1 MKKVYV
7 IIGLLLAGYF
17 SVAAQENI
25 AAARA
30 LGEGAEVTVTGIVTN
45 GDEFDSPSGSI
56 RYFQDGSGGIAA
68 YASNGADFN
77 SQLSNIK
84 RGDEVTITGILDD
97 YNSLLEINP
106 ITAIT
111 VNSTG
116 NAIPDPIILTPGQ
129 FAEEYEGML
138 VRIDNA
144 TFSESGE
151 FTIATNYTVSAN
163 GEVAQLRITSD
174 DLAGQVIPGNPVSII
189 APLGSYNDTYQLLPR
204 DQFDILSSSVINL
217 TSVPVMTNL
226 STTGFTVSWTTDVA
240 GTTEAFYGN
249 TTELELGELSVAGET
264 TTHSIDLT
272 GLDPSELIYLQ
283 PFSVKEQDTIK
294 AAVQVYI
301 TQSESSGEVLA
312 YFNAPVDNSVSL
324 GMLEAKYL
332 DHAIDD
338 TLIQYINRA
347 EESIEFTIYNFNNN
361 GISSISDALNAA
373 YDRGV
378 IVRVIYDSNID
389 AVGVES
395 LHADIGRIASPQ
407 SAFPDYGIMHNK
419 FVVFDANAADPD
431 KSFVWTGAT
440 NFTDGQINTDPNNVI
455 IVQDKSLAKAFQLEF
470 NEMFGNDGPQPDA
483 SRAMFGPDKTDN
495 TPHEFI
501 IGGKR
506 VECYF
511 SPSDGTHNQILNT
524 IATADHSIHIATM
537 LITKSDIAYDLS
549 DKNDAGVDVKV
560 LINDFDQYGEPIVEI
575 LKSSLEDDIRLKGE
589 TGIMHHKYMIVD
601 QGHPDSD
608 PILLTG
614 SHNWSSSAQFRND
627 ENTLIF
633 HSQSVANAY
642 YQEFV
647 ERFSF
652 GELVVPKPELKNDF
666 VTMTGGSN
674 FRYDVLYNDELPG
687 AVNLSISTEP
697 THGTA
702 KVETDNSITY
712 APDPGFNQAID
723 TVVYKVCLANS
734 TAICDS
740 ALFVIYVNKPA
751 SVNEMHLD
759 RYISVY
765 PVPAVNMIYVTAE
778 GDRSFRSIVLYD
790 QAGRET
796 LSSEKMPGAEYA
808 FSVQEFEP
816 GLYYLRMELDE
827 GVVNRKIIIQ

>member
-1 MKKVYV
+1 MKK
-7 IIGLLLAGYF
+7 ICMLISLLLAGNF
-17 SVAAQENI
+17 ALEAQENI

-30 LGEGAEVTVTGIVTN
+30 QGVGAEVTVTGIVTN
-45 GDEFDSPSGSI
+45 GDELGLI
-56 RYFQDGSGGIAA
+56 RYMQDATGGIAVYSSA
-68 YASNGADFN
+68 
-77 SQLSNIK
+77 LSDVQ
-84 RGDEVTITGILDD
+84 RGDEVTVTGIIKD
-97 YNSLLEINP
+97 YNTLLEIDP
-106 ITAIT
+106 VSSVT

-116 NAIPDPIILTPGQ
+116 NPSPDPVLLTPAQ
-129 FAEEYEGML
+129 LAEPYEGML
-138 VRIDNA
+138 VKINNVDFDA
-144 TFSESGE
+144 SGTFERSSYTFASDGE
-151 FTIATNYTVSAN
+151 T
-163 GEVAQLRITSD
+163 
-174 DLAGQVIPGNPVSII
+174 GQIYVNSFDSPLIGMVIPTNPVSLVG
-189 APLGSYNDTYQLLPR
+189 PLGAYGGTYQLLPR

-217 TSVPVMTNL
+217 TSVPELSSL

-249 TTELELGELSVAGET
+249 TPEMELGKLLEGGTT
-264 TTHSIDLT
+264 TTHAINLA
-272 GLDPSELIYLQ
+272 GLVPSELIYLQ
-283 PFSVKEQDTIK
+283 PFSVKDQDTIK

-301 TQSESSGEVLA
+301 TQSESSGDVKA
-312 YFNAPVDNSVSL
+312 YFNRPVDNSVSL
-324 GMLEAKYL
+324 GLLDAKYL

-338 TLIQYINRA
+338 TLINYINRA
-347 EESIEFTIYNFNNN
+347 EESIDFTIYNFNNN
-361 GISSISDALNAA
+361 GISNISDALNAA
-373 YDRGV
+373 HNRGV
-378 IVRVIYDSNID
+378 TVRVVYDGNID
-389 AVGVES
+389 ATGVES
-395 LHADIGRIASPQ
+395 LDAAIGRIASPKTE
-407 SAFPDYGIMHNK
+407 FPLYGIMHNK
-419 FVVFDANAADPD
+419 FIVFDTDAADPD
-431 KSFVWTGAT
+431 KPVVWTGAT
-440 NFTDGQINTDPNNVI
+440 NFTDGQMNRDPNNVI

-483 SRAMFGPDKTDN
+483 TRAKFGPDKADN

-501 IGGKR
+501 IGGRR

-549 DKNDAGVDVKV
+549 EKNDAGVDVKV

-589 TGIMHHKYMIVD
+589 PGIMHHKYMIVD
-601 QGHPDSD
+601 QGHADSD

-633 HSQSVANAY
+633 HSQAVANAY

-666 VTMTGGSN
+666 VTMNGGTS

-687 AVNLSISTEP
+687 AVNISISSQP
-697 THGTA
+697 SHGNA
-702 KVETDNSITY
+702 QVETDKTITY
-712 APDPGFNQAID
+712 TPEPGFNQAID
-723 TVVYKVCLANS
+723 TVVYQVCLVN
-734 TAICDS
+734 TTICDS

-751 SVNEMHLD
+751 SVNETDLD
-759 RYISVY
+759 RFVSVY
-765 PVPAVNMIYVTAE
+765 PVPASDLVSITAA
-778 GDRSFRSIVLYD
+778 GGRTFTGIRMYD

-796 LSSEKMPGAEYA
+796 FRSGQQPGNE
-808 FSVQEFEP
+808 FVISVREFEP